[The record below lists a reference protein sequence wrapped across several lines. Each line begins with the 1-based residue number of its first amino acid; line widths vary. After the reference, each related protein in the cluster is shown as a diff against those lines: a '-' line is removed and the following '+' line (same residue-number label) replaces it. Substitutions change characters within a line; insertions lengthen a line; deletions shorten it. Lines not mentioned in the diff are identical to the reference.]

1 MTVRVTLYS
10 DFNCPF
16 CYALHERL
24 DRLQCWDHVQWKGVQ
39 HAPFLS
45 VPMTRWS
52 GGDLSELRDEVAFVQ
67 RLAPEIVITVPSGK
81 PNTKLAIA
89 VVAGVMATYP
99 EQARRLIQS
108 LYRALWRDGLD
119 LSSSAVIEGLTD
131 RIGFPAQQLL
141 RDAVGMTRLLEAWE
155 NDWRANDHS
164 SVPLLERN
172 DRAILV
178 GLTKEEDLRRFMKE

>member
-1 MTVRVTLYS
+1 MKVRATLYS

-24 DRLQCWDHVQWKGVQ
+24 DRLQCWEHVQWKGVQ
-39 HAPFLS
+39 HASFLS

-67 RLAPEIVITVPSGK
+67 RLAPEIPIAVPSGK

-99 EQARRLIQS
+99 EQAHRLIQS
-108 LYRALWRDGLD
+108 LLPRPMEGWSGPVQFRGDRRPHRQDRLSGAATIARRRRDD
-119 LSSSAVIEGLTD
+119 TTA
-131 RIGFPAQQLL
+131 
-141 RDAVGMTRLLEAWE
+141 
-155 NDWRANDHS
+155 
-164 SVPLLERN
+164 
-172 DRAILV
+172 
-178 GLTKEEDLRRFMKE
+178 

>member
-1 MTVRVTLYS
+1 MRVRATLYS

-24 DRLQCWDHVQWKGVQ
+24 ERLQCWEHVQWKGVQ
-39 HAPFLS
+39 HAPFLG
-45 VPMTRWS
+45 VPMARWC
-52 GGDLSELRDEVAFVQ
+52 GGSLSELKDEVAFVQ
-67 RLAPEIVITVPSGK
+67 RLAPETAIAVPSGK

-99 EQARRLIQS
+99 ERAHRLIQS

-119 LSSSAVIEGLTD
+119 LSSSTVVEDLTD
-131 RIGFPAQQLL
+131 RIGLPAQQLL
-141 RDAVGMTRLLEAWE
+141 GDAAGMTGVLEAWE
-155 NDWRANDHS
+155 NDWRATDHS

-172 DRAILV
+172 DGAILG
-178 GLTKEEDLRRFMKE
+178 GLTKEADLQCFMKE